1 MGDAFEATLTSP
13 IFEDGFLANKP
24 HRHLAKLRAEA
35 PVALDAGRRVWVLSG
50 YAEVVAASL
59 DPQTFRSRQ
68 GILLSEMGVAYPAP
82 PSMMHTDPP
91 EHTRLR
97 GLVEPA
103 FTPEVVDAW
112 EPRIRT
118 RAEAALDRVPYDE
131 VVDVVSQLAVPLP
144 LQIIADLLGMPEAD
158 LPRLSAWSEA
168 AVPGVS
174 ELPQDQMTQL
184 MVQMMAYLLSIA
196 SERRARAGDDAA
208 QDVVSRLATIE
219 RDGDRLND
227 TELTMFMVQLL
238 VAGNATTRNALSGA
252 LAALAQ
258 HPRQWQRLQRNPHLL
273 PSAVEEALRWTSPVV
288 YYLRTTSRP
297 VRLAGR
303 AIPTGSH
310 VMLLYLSANR
320 DQREF
325 GESAGAFDIGRHPN
339 PHVAFGAGPHVCLGA
354 GLARTALRV
363 VLEALL
369 SRVDT
374 IEVAGSLEWSRI
386 LAKPGLRRAPLRLTK
401 AQSA

>member
-13 IFEDGFLANKP
+13 IFEDGFLADRP
-24 HRHLAKLRAEA
+24 HRHLARLRAEA

-50 YAEVVAASL
+50 YAEVVAASV
-59 DPQTFRSRQ
+59 DPQTFCSGQ
-68 GILLSEMGVAYPAP
+68 GILLSEIGVAYPAP

-91 EHTRLR
+91 DHTRLR
-97 GLVEPA
+97 NLVEPA
-103 FTPEVVDAW
+103 FTPDAIDAW
-112 EPRIRT
+112 EPRIRA
-118 RAEAALDRVPYDE
+118 RIEAALDRVPD
-131 VVDVVSQLAVPLP
+131 DDAIDMVSEFAVPLP
-144 LQIIADLLGMPEAD
+144 LQIIADLLGMPDAD

-184 MVQMMAYLLSIA
+184 MVQMLAYLLSVASDRRTRA
-196 SERRARAGDDAA
+196 SENPE
-208 QDVVSRLATIE
+208 QDVVSRLARIE
-219 RDGDRLND
+219 LNGDRLND

-238 VAGNATTRNALSGA
+238 LAGNETTRNALSGT

-258 HPRQWQRLQRNPHLL
+258 HPRQWQRLQHNPHLV

-325 GESAGAFDIGRHPN
+325 GETAGAFDIGRDPN

-354 GLARTALRV
+354 GLARLALRV
-363 VLEALL
+363 MLEALL
-369 SRVDT
+369 SRVRT
-374 IEVAGSLEWSRI
+374 IEIAGSFEWSRS

-401 AQSA
+401 ARST